1 MNYQKIKNARAYC
14 PKCSRKMEL
23 LLPESPNQHAESFY
37 ICFKC
42 RTVGQFHQGEL
53 PTITV
58 TDKKLAPQKQTIEQL
73 LSSLPEKY
81 TYKARGSQLHKNGD
95 AFQRKWL
102 SLAEYETVFCE
113 SLPYNTPDFRK
124 EPHTC
129 KWCAA
134 NLVAPRRSFCSD
146 RCARAY
152 GKATFFSRSM
162 PTLPYR
168 IASRDRF
175 YCRATG
181 EDLALINRFGV
192 RIPATSG
199 KLAIH
204 HLVFVAHG
212 GSDHESNLIT
222 LSADAHTAYHTGDPE
237 ITAIIDH
244 IRDEQLTFHHEKMRT
259 IPNQD

>member
-23 LLPESPNQHAESFY
+23 LLPEKPSDQAESFY

-53 PTITV
+53 PTINAS
-58 TDKKLAPQKQTIEQL
+58 KLNTQKQTIEDL
-73 LSSLPEKY
+73 LSSLPKKY
-81 TYKARGSQLHKNGD
+81 TYKASGSQLHKNGEL
-95 AFQRKWL
+95 FQRKWL
-102 SLAEYETVFCE
+102 SLAEYETVFSE
-113 SLPYNTPDFRK
+113 ALPYGAPDFRK
-124 EPHTC
+124 EPHNC
-129 KWCAA
+129 KWCAT
-134 NLVAPRRSFCSD
+134 NLTAPRRSFCSD

-181 EDLALINRFGV
+181 EDLALVNRFGV
-192 RIPATSG
+192 RIPAAQG
-199 KLAIH
+199 NLAIH
-204 HLVFVAHG
+204 HLVFVANG
-212 GSDHESNLIT
+212 GSDHESNLVT
-222 LSADAHTAYHTGDPE
+222 LSSNAHRAYHSGDPD
-237 ITAIIDH
+237 ITAIIDR
-244 IRDEQLTFHHEKMRT
+244 IREDQLALYQEKMYAK
-259 IPNQD
+259 